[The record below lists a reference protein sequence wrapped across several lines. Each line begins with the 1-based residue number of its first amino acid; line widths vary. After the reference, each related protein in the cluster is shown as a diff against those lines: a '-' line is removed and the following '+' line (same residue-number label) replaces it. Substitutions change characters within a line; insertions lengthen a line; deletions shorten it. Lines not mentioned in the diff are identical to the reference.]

1 MNLYYVREITHA
13 FIDLR
18 INASRSRLECQGLI
32 ALVSY
37 EPICGGEFNIKSNGK
52 FLEVMNTGES

>member
-1 MNLYYVREITHA
+1 MKLYYLREIRHA

-18 INASRSRLECQGLI
+18 INASRSRLECQGLS

-37 EPICGGEFNIKSNGK
+37 EPICGGEFKIKSNGL
-52 FLEVMNTGES
+52 FLELMNTGES